1 MLGGR
6 GVYAPLGLVS
16 GRPWRPGLGS
26 VSGSPK
32 PASLSL
38 RASIQWFGVSLLA
51 SPFVSGFE
59 NAINQWREGER
70 RLSRASPDQ
79 SHLLQRI
86 ADSLVVELRKRLGG
100 RFSAEELA
108 ELYGKGTS
116 WCLQLAME
124 IAPEDPW
131 AWDSRTVV
139 DAAFARYL
147 REAVD
152 YAGGRLIP
160 TES

>member
-1 MLGGR
+1 
-6 GVYAPLGLVS
+6 VS
-16 GRPWRPGLGS
+16 NL
-26 VSGSPK
+26 
-32 PASLSL
+32 
-38 RASIQWFGVSLLA
+38 
-51 SPFVSGFE
+51 E

-70 RLSRASPDQ
+70 RLSRAAPGRSL
-79 SHLLQRI
+79 LLQTI
-86 ADSLVVELRKRLGG
+86 ADRLVVELRKRLGG

-108 ELYGKGTS
+108 ELYDRGTS

-139 DAAFARYL
+139 DGAFARYL